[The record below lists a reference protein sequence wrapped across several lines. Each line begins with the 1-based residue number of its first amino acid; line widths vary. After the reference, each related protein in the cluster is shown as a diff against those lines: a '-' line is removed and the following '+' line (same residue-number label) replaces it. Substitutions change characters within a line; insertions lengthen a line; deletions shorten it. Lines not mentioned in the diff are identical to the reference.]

1 MNGEGPSSPQSGD
14 SAVASSSL
22 SAGLPTNITPSITL
36 IPIKQV
42 FIFVPIFYVLIWFIL
57 YRVEESALL
66 LREQHIGKNT
76 LNTIPKE
83 INQDISTV

>member
-14 SAVASSSL
+14 SAVATSSL

-42 FIFVPIFYVLIWFIL
+42 IISIKIRVKSIL
-57 YRVEESALL
+57 VRNFW
-66 LREQHIGKNT
+66 I
-76 LNTIPKE
+76 I
-83 INQDISTV
+83 

>member
-1 MNGEGPSSPQSGD
+1 MLNDFEITESRMNGEGPSSPQSGD

-42 FIFVPIFYVLIWFIL
+42 CTIT
-57 YRVEESALL
+57 LL
-66 LREQHIGKNT
+66 CYIPFTKN
-76 LNTIPKE
+76 
-83 INQDISTV
+83 